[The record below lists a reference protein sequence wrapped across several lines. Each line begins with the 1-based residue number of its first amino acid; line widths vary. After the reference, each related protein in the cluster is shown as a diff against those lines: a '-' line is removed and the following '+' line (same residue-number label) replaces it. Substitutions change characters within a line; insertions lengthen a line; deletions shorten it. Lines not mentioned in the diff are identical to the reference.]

1 MLVDL
6 FCGDAAE
13 PVARQPPLS
22 TVHGAHGI
30 PTPNQ
35 SEKLTAIDFKRQH
48 T

>member
-6 FCGDAAE
+6 FCGDAAG
-13 PVARQPPLS
+13 PVACQPPLS

-35 SEKLTAIDFKRQH
+35 SEKLTAIDFKDQH
-48 T
+48 A